1 MSEQRTRLS
10 AHRLPRHAVALTSA
24 LMALEASAQLE
35 EVIVTAERREQSLQ
49 DVPVAVTA
57 FSSDRVEALRLEDL
71 QDLNV
76 QIPGF
81 SLNSFSKSRIN
92 PALRGGSSSLAS
104 AGAEQAVG
112 LFIDD
117 VYFGGSGD
125 FEIELFD
132 VERIEVLRGPQGTL
146 FGRNTTGGLINVV
159 TRDPGEEVEGKL
171 QASIGNYGLNQLGGY
186 ISGPIADTVFGS
198 LAVNSRDREGTSFN
212 VVTGNDVDDV
222 NRSAIRGK
230 LVWLPSEDLSVK
242 LGLTHNRT
250 SETGVA
256 RNAVSPLPT
265 VDLDVL
271 ADQNFMIDPDPRR
284 VQMFDD
290 GSYVSEQWV
299 ASLHV
304 EKLLD
309 SVTLQ
314 SITTA
319 RSFEADQTPV
329 SLAGVPTRLFALG
342 DSRDVESYTQEFRVL
357 SVAQS
362 KLSWQAGAFFY
373 FSDETRNMESVT
385 RWDDSVAGGAF
396 SSIFGCPDQTLED
409 FENFV
414 VTPICIE
421 NQPELFDENAFGI
434 DETVETTSYSVYGEG
449 SYQLSE
455 DLSVTLGARYTYDEK
470 ELNGRTFGEYDW
482 FWNPTPGR
490 VVSGMSD
497 NWDEITWRAV
507 MDYSPSDD
515 ILLYAS
521 ASTGFRSGAFDMAQ
535 SDADLI
541 DQAVDPETVLSYEL
555 GLKSRF
561 LNNRLQINIAIFD
574 TTYEDLQ
581 FFVNSVGSGGAAA
594 TTNAGEANVQGVELD
609 AVWALTDEF
618 TASLAYSYQDGDS
631 SDIPPEAEIPEGTP
645 PQGTVPESFTFAL
658 DYVRQL
664 GAGEFY
670 AHVDYLYKD
679 EYSLEFIDNSINQFR
694 AEVDGQINAN
704 LGYRSENGWAVQLWG
719 MNLTDELIL
728 LYGQDFWFSL
738 YGPSLNTNPELFEAS
753 FGPRYA
759 EPRTY
764 GLTFSYEF

>member
-1 MSEQRTRLS
+1 MAKVQTPRFQRCTTVLALAVS
-10 AHRLPRHAVALTSA
+10 GLAHTSY
-24 LMALEASAQLE
+24 SNAQLE

-49 DVPVAVTA
+49 DVPIAVTA
-57 FSSDRVEALRLEDL
+57 FSSDRVAALRLEDL

-159 TRDPGEEVEGKL
+159 TRDPGEEREGKF
-171 QASIGNYGLNQLGGY
+171 QATIGNYGLNQLGGY
-186 ISGPIADTVFGS
+186 IAAPITSTLSGS
-198 LAVNSRDREGTSFN
+198 LAISSRDRKGTSFN
-212 VVTGNDVDDV
+212 TVTGNDVDDV

-230 LVWLPSEDLSVK
+230 LVWKPSDDLSIK
-242 LGLTHNRT
+242 LGITHNRA

-256 RNAVSPLPT
+256 RDAVSSQAT

-271 ADQNFMIDPDPRR
+271 AAQDFRVDNDPRD
-284 VQMFDD
+284 VQMYDD

-299 ASLHV
+299 GSLHI
-304 EKLLD
+304 EKYFD
-309 SVTLQ
+309 KFTLQ

-319 RSFEADQTPV
+319 RNFEADQTPV
-329 SLAGVPTRLFALG
+329 SLTGVPVPLFALG
-342 DSRDVESYTQEFRVL
+342 DSRDAEAYTQEFRIL
-357 SVAQS
+357 SDS
-362 KLSWQAGAFFY
+362 DGKFNWQAGAFFY
-373 FSDETRNMESVT
+373 KADETRNMESIT
-385 RWDDSVAGGAF
+385 RWDESVAGGAF
-396 SSIFGCPDQTLED
+396 AAIFGCPDQTLED
-409 FENFV
+409 FEAFV
-414 VTPICIE
+414 VTPACIE

-434 DETVETTSYSVYGEG
+434 DENVETLSYSIYGEG
-449 SYQLSE
+449 SYRLSN
-455 DLSVTLGARYTYDEK
+455 DISVTLGARYTYDEK

-490 VVSGMSD
+490 VVDGVTAD
-497 NWDEITWRAV
+497 WDEITWRAV
-507 MDYSPSDD
+507 VDYTPTEE

-521 ASTGFRSGAFDMAQ
+521 TSTGFRSGAFDMAQ
-535 SDADLI
+535 SDPALI
-541 DQAVDPETVLSYEL
+541 DQAVDPETVVSYEI
-555 GLKSRF
+555 GMKSRF
-561 LNNRLQINIAIFD
+561 FGNRVQVNVAIFD

-581 FFVNSVGSGGAAA
+581 FFVNSVGSGGSST
-594 TTNAGEANVQGVELD
+594 TTNAGEANVQGVEVD
-609 AVWALTDEF
+609 AIWAISNDF
-618 TASLAYSYQDGDS
+618 TASFAYSYQDGDS
-631 SDIPPEAEIPEGTP
+631 EGIPAAAEIPEGTP

-658 DYVRQL
+658 DYAKQFL
-664 GAGEFY
+664 SGEFY

-679 EYSLEFIDNSINQFR
+679 EYSLEFIDNNIPQFR
-694 AEVDGQINAN
+694 TEVDGQINAN
-704 LGYRSENGWAVQLWG
+704 LGYRSNGGWSVQLWG
-719 MNLTDELIL
+719 MNLTDELVV

-738 YGPSLNTNPELFEAS
+738 YGPSLNSNPELTNAS

-764 GLTFSYEF
+764 GLTLSYEF